1 MKAFSLPR
9 TRFFAR
15 FAPALVVGLL
25 GCGKTT
31 SPGAQADA
39 ATYPDGAL
47 SATGGS
53 STGGNTTGTGGANP
67 GTGGTTSGSG
77 GATGTG
83 GATSNTGGATPGGA
97 TSGTGGASTG
107 GATATTGGSSSITG
121 GSMASTGG
129 SKGDAGPGAT
139 GGATNGDASPARDG
153 GADTQRDAALDN
165 GPSPGDAAATDTGLS
180 SPGDGGINVP
190 DGYKLVW
197 SDEFNTDGTPDPKN
211 WNYEKGFVRNNELQW
226 YQSNNATVKGGVLVI
241 EGRREQVANTNYVAG
256 STDWRTNRQYAQY
269 TSTSMTT
276 SGLQTWQYG
285 RFEMRARIPT
295 STGMWP
301 AWWALGVS
309 GEWPSSGEIDMME
322 YYKGNVLAN
331 VACGTATE
339 WVAKWDST
347 AKAISSLGANW
358 SSNFHIWR
366 MDWDDQNINLYLDDV
381 LMNGVPLSTM
391 LNADGTS
398 PFKQKIYMI
407 LNLALG
413 GDNGGDPS
421 ATTFPVQY
429 EVDYVRVFQKL

>member
-1 MKAFSLPR
+1 MKAPSSRR
-9 TRFFAR
+9 TFLFAWL
-15 FAPALVVGLL
+15 APAVVVGIL

-31 SPGAQADA
+31 TSNAPGNRADA
-39 ATYPDGAL
+39 AELADGIQAG
-47 SATGGS
+47 TGGS
-53 STGGNTTGTGGANP
+53 TVGAGGSAM
-67 GTGGTTSGSG
+67 
-77 GATGTG
+77 GTG
-83 GATSNTGGATPGGA
+83 GATSLSGGATSTGGGASNTGGATTGSGGA
-97 TSGTGGASTG
+97 LMGV
-107 GATATTGGSSSITG
+107 GGSAAG
-121 GSMASTGG
+121 TGG
-129 SKGDAGPGAT
+129 SKSDAAASAT
-139 GGATNGDASPARDG
+139 GGTTSDAGTADVGRAQDG
-153 GADTQRDAALDN
+153 GSDTQRDAALDS
-165 GPSPGDAAATDTGLS
+165 GPVQSDVLGADASPP
-180 SPGDGGINVP
+180 PGDGGINVP

-226 YQSNNATVKGGVLVI
+226 YQSSNATVKGGVLVI

-256 STDWRTNRQYAQY
+256 SADWRTNRQYAQY

-295 STGMWP
+295 SVGMWP
-301 AWWALGVS
+301 AWWALGVG

-322 YYKGNVLAN
+322 FYKGNVLAN
-331 VACGTATE
+331 VACGTATR
-339 WVAKWDST
+339 WTAKWDST

-421 ATTFPVQY
+421 ATTFPVQF
-429 EVDYVRVFQKL
+429 EVDYVRAFQKL